1 MNLRRRAS
9 CPPTLETVWESTIQL
24 NGSQSYSEASAEAE
38 SADLAHGL
46 LYVRST
52 GWAVLKSLFHPGRLG
67 WQPRHAVLEPST
79 ERHGEPRLLLFKS
92 EDTDSLN
99 EEVRL
104 LSPVQLNCL
113 ERTPVQIECDPEGI
127 SSMHRFTLSVAGK
140 VLELAATSEVQRIRW
155 VHALGE
161 SVCSTPSPF
170 TATSPQPRARVTQP
184 SAHGADF
191 EDGGRVRLLQRRV
204 ADTYNMGKLIVQGAD
219 YIIVEGLHRV
229 RGSSHA
235 LKLVSKRRSSSRHA
249 RRLSP
254 RKCQALL
261 AQCLEEVY
269 ELPHHVCLVWAHG
282 THDVDAQ
289 HDGCLSGMVLDALN
303 VLKELMPERHKG
315 EIMLKGGDTQRLIS
329 RILALD
335 CHL

>member
-9 CPPTLETVWESTIQL
+9 CPPTLETVWESTVQL
-24 NGSQSYSEASAEAE
+24 NGSQAHSEASADAE

-92 EDTDSLN
+92 EDTDSLH

-140 VLELAATSEVQRIRW
+140 VRPAARPFRPSLLHVRRPL
-155 VHALGE
+155 VSRA
-161 SVCSTPSPF
+161 PSPH
-170 TATSPQPRARVTQP
+170 PPHR
-184 SAHGADF
+184 SAPKLAGA
-191 EDGGRVRLLQRRV
+191 
-204 ADTYNMGKLIVQGAD
+204 
-219 YIIVEGLHRV
+219 
-229 RGSSHA
+229 
-235 LKLVSKRRSSSRHA
+235 
-249 RRLSP
+249 
-254 RKCQALL
+254 
-261 AQCLEEVY
+261 
-269 ELPHHVCLVWAHG
+269 
-282 THDVDAQ
+282 
-289 HDGCLSGMVLDALN
+289 
-303 VLKELMPERHKG
+303 
-315 EIMLKGGDTQRLIS
+315 
-329 RILALD
+329 
-335 CHL
+335 